1 MITRWI
7 SREESFIWITC
18 FVKKLYL
25 ASPSTDLHNIFVPH
39 CFSAIFFCD
48 SLFCS
53 HSQDLGMS
61 LFFPDWYMM
70 IFTLSRTT
78 TKGPLWSNRLT
89 HHILMQ
95 YDLFFVMDIEII
107 DWIISK
113 YLLAGHCALLF
124 HISQLL
130 TVLFFFSAQVLTKG
144 FGFHL
149 RDLCN
154 TTPLEEFV
162 HIADRNVSRL
172 TQEIICKSSS
182 DWLNKAQNHFLSNLD
197 FLKPI
202 RVSLSIEWNTSTSS
216 SYTVD
221 LNFDITIKVK
231 PLN

>member
-1 MITRWI
+1 
-7 SREESFIWITC
+7 
-18 FVKKLYL
+18 
-25 ASPSTDLHNIFVPH
+25 
-39 CFSAIFFCD
+39 
-48 SLFCS
+48 
-53 HSQDLGMS
+53 
-61 LFFPDWYMM
+61 
-70 IFTLSRTT
+70 
-78 TKGPLWSNRLT
+78 
-89 HHILMQ
+89 MQ

-113 YLLAGHCALLF
+113 YLLAGHALKFIFLNS
-124 HISQLL
+124 SQCS
-130 TVLFFFSAQVLTKG
+130 FFFSAQVLTKG

-216 SYTVD
+216 SFTVD
-221 LNFDITIKVK
+221 FNFKV
-231 PLN
+231 